1 MQSFPRDLPQFCR
14 SFAANADGSLH
25 EYFLTSTQGMSE
37 MIVVKKAWSAGLLML
52 PLFIVDAAHAQVP
65 GSNYPSKPL
74 RMLVGSTTGGST
86 DIVARIV
93 ATSVS
98 ARIGQQ
104 IVVENRAGA
113 NGIIATSIVVDGYTL
128 ILSTTGAHS
137 SAPHTFTNLPYDPFK
152 DLAPV
157 ALIGNAYF
165 ALIVGGQTGV
175 KTVTELVAL
184 AKAKPGQLNYASV
197 GDSSTPHLAGVMLA
211 EMSGTQ
217 VTHVP
222 YKGGSQS
229 ILDLAAGR
237 IHFMFSAGIANS
249 QALQRDGKVRVIAVS
264 GPRLP
269 MIPDVPA
276 VAETYPDFNMGL
288 WYGVFM
294 PAGVPASIVIRMNR
308 EINAAVRDPGT
319 AKFLSD
325 ASVIPQS
332 MTPAELAAMV
342 REDSEIIRR
351 LIQKAQIKPQT
362 L

>member
-1 MQSFPRDLPQFCR
+1 
-14 SFAANADGSLH
+14 
-25 EYFLTSTQGMSE
+25 

-65 GSNYPSKPL
+65 SSNYPSKPL

-113 NGIIATSIVVDGYTL
+113 NGIIATSIVVKSPADGHTL

-137 SAPHTFTNLPYDPFK
+137 SAPHTLTNLPYDPFK

-175 KTVTELVAL
+175 NTVTELVAL

-197 GDSSTPHLAGVMLA
+197 GDSS
-211 EMSGTQ
+211 
-217 VTHVP
+217 
-222 YKGGSQS
+222 
-229 ILDLAAGR
+229 
-237 IHFMFSAGIANS
+237 
-249 QALQRDGKVRVIAVS
+249 
-264 GPRLP
+264 
-269 MIPDVPA
+269 
-276 VAETYPDFNMGL
+276 
-288 WYGVFM
+288 
-294 PAGVPASIVIRMNR
+294 
-308 EINAAVRDPGT
+308 
-319 AKFLSD
+319 
-325 ASVIPQS
+325 
-332 MTPAELAAMV
+332 
-342 REDSEIIRR
+342 R
-351 LIQKAQIKPQT
+351 LIWRG
-362 L
+362 